1 MNSELVYS
9 IELILTLMVISFV
22 ICYSILVEFV
32 KDLAFVVFLNCINIL
47 STLLSFINLL
57 NCERP

>member
-22 ICYSILVEFV
+22 ICYLILVEFV
-32 KDLAFVVFLNCINIL
+32 NDLAFVAFLNCINIL
-47 STLLSFINLL
+47 SNLLSFINLL